1 MPAPRESIPPGSG
14 AFVIGTLNLGLT
26 LLGLITY
33 VAAFHVDPP
42 YLPFLAA
49 FWLLVGWIVAGVL
62 LVCALG
68 RLARG
73 RDPGATGVALTS
85 CGTLLVYVVLF
96 VLVRHGGYAPIQ

>member
-1 MPAPRESIPPGSG
+1 MPEKRESIPPGSG
-14 AFVIGTLNLGLT
+14 TFVIGTLNLGLT

-49 FWLLVGWIVAGVL
+49 FWLLVGWAVAGLL
-62 LVCALG
+62 LVCGLA
-68 RLARG
+68 RLARR
-73 RDPGATGVALTS
+73 RDPGATGVVLTS

-96 VLVRHGGYAPIQ
+96 LLVGYGGYEPIQ